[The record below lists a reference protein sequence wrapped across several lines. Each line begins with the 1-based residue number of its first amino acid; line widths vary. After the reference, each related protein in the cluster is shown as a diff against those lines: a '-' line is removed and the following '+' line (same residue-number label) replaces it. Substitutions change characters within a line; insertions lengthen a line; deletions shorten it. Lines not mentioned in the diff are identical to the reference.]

1 MPALKILE
9 LSFHI
14 GSDSSIPAWH
24 LLANVPKLP
33 NLEQLILEGCNM
45 TLHALAKFVLK
56 QTHTLRVLS
65 LSNVK
70 LHEAALT
77 DVSLFY
83 LQLSIASRVDDYR
96 QSGLALVTD
105 TGNHW
110 WLRYVGLPRHLC
122 LPYTDDDDNDDE
134 NDDGYVEIWVL
145 PNIMRWK
152 GREEVKDMLSN
163 LSVCLF

>member
-14 GSDSSIPAWH
+14 SSESSIPAWD

-33 NLEQLILEGCNM
+33 NLEQLILDGCDM
-45 TLHALAKFVLK
+45 TFHALANFVLK
-56 QTHTLRVLS
+56 QTRTLKVLH

-70 LHEAALT
+70 LHEVTLT

-83 LQLSIASRVDDYR
+83 LQLSIASTVDDYR
-96 QSGLALVTD
+96 QQGLVLVTD
-105 TGNHW
+105 TVNHHW
-110 WLRYVGLPRHLC
+110 VRYVGLPCHLC
-122 LPYTDDDDNDDE
+122 LPYSLDDGNDDE
-134 NDDGYVEIWVL
+134 NEDGYVEIWVS
-145 PNIMRWK
+145 NNMIRWK
-152 GREEVKDMLSN
+152 GRQEVKDMLSD